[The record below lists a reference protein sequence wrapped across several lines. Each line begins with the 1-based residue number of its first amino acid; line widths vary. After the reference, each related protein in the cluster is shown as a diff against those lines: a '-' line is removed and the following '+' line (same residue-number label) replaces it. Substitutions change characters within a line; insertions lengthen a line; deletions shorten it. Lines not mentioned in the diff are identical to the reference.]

1 MAAMLE
7 RSSQTLIETALG
19 YYQQAGLWRSRWE
32 TMDALSR
39 ARAAFSQ
46 AGRAA
51 AAQFCE
57 DLRRQ
62 VESGGTDELP
72 PLPPALLTG

>member
-1 MAAMLE
+1 MAAMSE
-7 RSSQTLIETALG
+7 QSPQTLIETGLG
-19 YYQQAGLWRSRWE
+19 HYRQARLWRSRWE

-46 AGRAA
+46 AGRTE

-57 DLRRQ
+57 DVRRQ
-62 VESGGTDELP
+62 VEAGGTDELP
-72 PLPPALLTG
+72 PLPAALLSG